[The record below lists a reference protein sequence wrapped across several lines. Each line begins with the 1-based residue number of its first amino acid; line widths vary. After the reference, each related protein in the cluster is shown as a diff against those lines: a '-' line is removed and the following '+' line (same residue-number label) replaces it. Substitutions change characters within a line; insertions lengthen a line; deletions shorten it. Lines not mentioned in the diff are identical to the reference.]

1 MGRIPILIATG
12 YAAWVVVCVLITVLK
27 IGDAGANAHLALIFT
42 GLPSALLSLIIPNG
56 TLLAV
61 LVAGTLGLIQW
72 VAVAELISRWLAQR
86 GASRGA

>member
-1 MGRIPILIATG
+1 MGRITILVAGG

-56 TLLAV
+56 TLSAV
-61 LVAGTLGLIQW
+61 LAAGLLGIVQW
-72 VAVAELISRWLAQR
+72 AAVTELIRRFASQR
-86 GASRGA
+86 RASRGV